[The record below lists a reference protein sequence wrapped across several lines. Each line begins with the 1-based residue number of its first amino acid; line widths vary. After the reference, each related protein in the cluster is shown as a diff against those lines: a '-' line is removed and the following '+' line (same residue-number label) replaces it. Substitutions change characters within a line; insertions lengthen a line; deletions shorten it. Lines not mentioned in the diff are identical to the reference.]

1 MNPVGNF
8 AFVKRIVP
16 VLATCLALSACSTS
30 SDDLAE
36 KGPMATPQVVTVIDG
51 VPVNSGETGPRRTGA
66 YPGFE
71 KPLTSAALQMTD
83 DEALSQEARLSA
95 LAKARKSGSISEAE
109 YQRRAKALRDLAAQH
124 GQQTMDEIAN

>member
-8 AFVKRIVP
+8 ALVERIVP
-16 VLATCLALSACSTS
+16 VLAICLALAACGTS
-30 SDDLAE
+30 GGDLAE
-36 KGPMATPQVVTVIDG
+36 KGPMATPQVVTVIEG
-51 VPVNSGETGPRRTGA
+51 VPPSAGEKGPRNTGA

-71 KPLTSAALQMTD
+71 RPLTSAALQMTD
-83 DEALSQEARLSA
+83 DEAVSQEARLSA
-95 LAKARKSGSISEAE
+95 LGKARKSGSISEAE